1 MGIIAS
7 ITAAMLVSSLLG
19 LESKPLSC
27 FLCLA
32 LEYTRLPLWLCSLK
46 GHLGQGA
53 QVQAS
58 RSSVFLQQM
67 WSWGAPLQTPATAFW
82 QNLELGCFVVRG
94 GTLNRL
100 ERQQQADRLPRN
112 RRCSY
117 ANVKHYFSFATF
129 LFSHRTNPTLQQ
141 VHQASSAVHGVSV
154 KADLIKT
161 ILCVW

>member
-7 ITAAMLVSSLLG
+7 LTAAMLVSSSLG
-19 LESKPLSC
+19 LESKPLTH

-53 QVQAS
+53 QVQAC
-58 RSSVFLQQM
+58 RSSVFLLQM
-67 WSWGAPLQTPATAFW
+67 RSWGAPLQTPATAFR
-82 QNLELGCFVVRG
+82 QNLELGCFLIRG

-100 ERQQQADRLPRN
+100 EQQQQADRLPRN
-112 RRCSY
+112 RKCPY
-117 ANVKHYFSFATF
+117 ANFKHYFSFATF
-129 LFSHRTNPTLQQ
+129 LCSHHTNSALQQ
-141 VHQASSAVHGVSV
+141 MHQVSSAVHEVSV

-161 ILCVW
+161 ILRVW